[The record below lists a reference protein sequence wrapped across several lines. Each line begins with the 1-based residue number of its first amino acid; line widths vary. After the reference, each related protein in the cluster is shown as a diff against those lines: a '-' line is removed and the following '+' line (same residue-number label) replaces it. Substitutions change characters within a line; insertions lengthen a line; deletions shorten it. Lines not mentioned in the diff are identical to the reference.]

1 MIVCPYCAT
10 ENDEH
15 NATCKTCGANLTG
28 AKFPTA
34 LPVGTLLQSGKYKI
48 EKILGQGGFG
58 ITYKAFNT
66 ALGIPVVVKECH
78 PMGASRTGTT
88 LRPPGTMQRA
98 EFLETRARFADE
110 AKLVAQLTLN
120 KPNANIVRVYD
131 VFTENETEY
140 YTMEFLEGKPLSK
153 IIEER
158 GTLPE
163 SEVIEIARQVIM
175 ALDDV
180 HKAGLLH
187 RDIKPDNI
195 MMVARGAVLIDFGS
209 ARAFAAPGKQSII
222 VTPGYAPLE
231 QYASEAKRGPFTD
244 IYALA
249 GTLYTALTGL
259 EPVPATDRVS
269 GTKQPSAK
277 ESNPKVSKG
286 MSDVLMRAMAMKI
299 DERPQTADQ
308 FLAELEKAV
317 GGKGNT
323 PSFQKTQQVSNNRTQ
338 TMPQNQ
344 GQGSN
349 WLPNNA
355 APPVNNP
362 NTPVFQ
368 GTPPANYNPKPP
380 VQTKPTTS
388 SVWEWAWIPYAILGA
403 VFIASY
409 LRWLGPFSQYGI
421 LVGLYGTVLLTAYI
435 FLQWLLYTTPGRIV
449 LLLIVGFV
457 IAYSLGYIPKFF

>member
-10 ENDEH
+10 ENDDKS
-15 NATCKTCGANLTG
+15 ATCKTCGANLSG
-28 AKFPTA
+28 AKFPAA
-34 LPVGTLLQSGKYKI
+34 LPAGTMLQSGKYKL
-48 EKILGQGGFG
+48 EKAIGQGGFG
-58 ITYKAFNT
+58 ITYKAFSI
-66 ALGIPVVVKECH
+66 ALGIPVVVKEYF
-78 PMGASRTGTT
+78 PQGASRAGVT
-88 LRPPGTMQRA
+88 LKSPTSMQSQ
-98 EFLETRARFADE
+98 EFVDTRARFADE
-110 AKLVAQLTLN
+110 ARLVAQLTVT
-120 KPNANIVRVYD
+120 KPNPNIVRVYD
-131 VFTENETEY
+131 VFLENETSY
-140 YTMEFLEGKPLSK
+140 YAMEFLEGKVLSK
-153 IIEER
+153 VVEER

-163 SEVIEIARQVIM
+163 SEVIEIARQVIS

-209 ARAFAAPGKQSII
+209 ARSMNAPGKQEIV

-249 GTLYTALTGL
+249 GTLYNVLTG
-259 EPVPATDRVS
+259 EVPVAATDRVS
-269 GTKQPSAK
+269 GTKQPSAR
-277 ESNPKVSKG
+277 EVNPKVSKG

-299 DERPQTADQ
+299 DERPQSADQ

-317 GGKGNT
+317 GGKGGNAPT
-323 PSFQKTQQVSNNRTQ
+323 YQKTQQVANNRTQ

-344 GQGSN
+344 GST

-355 APPVNNP
+355 APPVNTP

-368 GTPPANYNPKPP
+368 GTPPANYNPA
-380 VQTKPTTS
+380 VNTLAQTSSNS
-388 SVWEWAWIPYAILGA
+388 SVWDWAWIPYAILGA
-403 VFIASY
+403 LFIAGY
-409 LRWLGPFSQYGI
+409 FRVLGAFSQYAI

-435 FLQWLLYTTPGRIV
+435 FLQWLIGTWIGRIV
-449 LLLIVGFV
+449 LVLSIGAV
-457 IAYSLGYIPKFF
+457 IAYYMGFFSK

>member
-10 ENDEH
+10 ENDD
-15 NATCKTCGANLTG
+15 NVAICKTCGASLST

-34 LPVGTLLQSGKYKI
+34 LPVGTLLQGGKYKI

-78 PMGASRTGTT
+78 PMGATRTGTT

-98 EFLETRARFADE
+98 EFLETRAKFADE
-110 AKLVAQLTLN
+110 AKLVAQLTLS
-120 KPNANIVRVYD
+120 KPNPNIVRVYD

-140 YTMEFLEGKPLSK
+140 YTMEFLEGKSLAK
-153 IIEER
+153 IVEER

-163 SEVIEIARQVIM
+163 SEVIEIARQVIV

-195 MMVARGAVLIDFGS
+195 MMVTRGAVLIDFGS
-209 ARAFAAPGKQSII
+209 ARAFAATGKQSII

-259 EPVPATDRVS
+259 EPIPATDRVS
-269 GTKQPSAK
+269 GTKQPSAR

-286 MSDVLMRAMAMKI
+286 FSDVLMRAMAMKI

-308 FLAELEKAV
+308 FLSELEKAV
-317 GGKGNT
+317 GGKGNA
-323 PSFQKTQQVSNNRTQ
+323 PSFQKTQQVGTNKTQ
-338 TMPQNQ
+338 PMPQN
-344 GQGSN
+344 QGSN
-349 WLPNNA
+349 WLPKNA

-362 NTPVFQ
+362 NTPVFP
-368 GTPPANYNPKPP
+368 GTPPANYQPNNPA
-380 VQTKPTTS
+380 QITTSPS
-388 SVWEWAWIPYAILGA
+388 SVWDWAWIPYAILGA
-403 VFIASY
+403 LFIAGY
-409 LRWLGPFSQYGI
+409 FRVAGTFSQYAI

-435 FLQWLLYTTPGRIV
+435 FLQWLIGTWIGRIV
-449 LLLIVGFV
+449 LLLSVGAAV
-457 IAYSLGYIPKFF
+457 AYYLGYFK

>member
-10 ENDEH
+10 ENDESAA
-15 NATCKTCGANLTG
+15 NCKTCGASLSN

-34 LPVGTLLQSGKYKI
+34 LPVGTLLQGGKYKI

-110 AKLVAQLTLN
+110 AKLVAQLTLS
-120 KPNANIVRVYD
+120 KPNPNIVRVYD

-140 YTMEFLEGKPLSK
+140 YTMEFLEGKSLAK
-153 IIEER
+153 IVEER

-163 SEVIEIARQVIM
+163 SEVIEIARQVTV

-209 ARAFAAPGKQSII
+209 ARAFAATGKQSII

-286 MSDVLMRAMAMKI
+286 FADVLSRAMAMKI
-299 DERPQTADQ
+299 DERPQSADQ
-308 FLAELEKAV
+308 FLSELEKAV
-317 GGKGNT
+317 GGKSGNA
-323 PSFQKTQQVSNNRTQ
+323 PSFQKTQQVTNNRTK
-338 TMPQNQ
+338 TIPPNNQ
-344 GQGSN
+344 GST

-355 APPVNNP
+355 APPVNTP

-368 GTPPANYNPKPP
+368 GTPPANYNPNTPI
-380 VQTKPTTS
+380 QTATSTS
-388 SVWEWAWIPYAILGA
+388 SVWDWAWIPYATLGALFIAGYFRILGA
-403 VFIASY
+403 
-409 LRWLGPFSQYGI
+409 FSQYAI
-421 LVGLYGTVLLTAYI
+421 LGGLYGTVLLTAYI
-435 FLQWLLYTTPGRIV
+435 FLQWLIGTWIGRIV
-449 LLLIVGFV
+449 LL
-457 IAYSLGYIPKFF
+457 IAAGLAFAYFNGYIKFN

>member
-110 AKLVAQLTLN
+110 AKVVAQLTLN
-120 KPNANIVRVYD
+120 KPNDNIVRVYD

-153 IIEER
+153 IVEER

-209 ARAFAAPGKQSII
+209 ARSFAATGKQSII

-286 MSDVLMRAMAMKI
+286 MSDVLMRALAMKI

-308 FLAELEKAV
+308 FLSELEKAV
-317 GGKGNT
+317 GGKGNA

-344 GQGSN
+344 GST

-368 GTPPANYNPKPP
+368 GTPPANYTPNLPAVQAKPN
-380 VQTKPTTS
+380 TS

-409 LRWLGPFSQYGI
+409 LRWLGSFSQYGI
-421 LVGLYGTVLLTAYI
+421 LIGLYGTVLLTAYV
-435 FLQWLLYTTPGRIV
+435 FLQWLLYTTPGRVV

>member
-10 ENDEH
+10 ENDESA
-15 NATCKTCGANLTG
+15 ATCKTCGANLSG

-34 LPVGTLLQSGKYKI
+34 LPVGTLLQGGKYKI

-110 AKLVAQLTLN
+110 AKVVAQLTLN
-120 KPNANIVRVYD
+120 KPNPNIVRVYD

-140 YTMEFLEGKPLSK
+140 YTMEFLEGKSLAK
-153 IIEER
+153 IVEER

-163 SEVIEIARQVIM
+163 SEVIEIARQVTM

-195 MMVARGAVLIDFGS
+195 MMVSRGAVLIDFGS
-209 ARAFAAPGKQSII
+209 ARSFAAPGKQSII

-244 IYALA
+244 IYALS

-286 MSDVLMRAMAMKI
+286 FSDVLTRALAMKI
-299 DERPQTADQ
+299 DERPQSADQ
-308 FLAELEKAV
+308 FLNELEKAV
-317 GGKGNT
+317 GGKSGNA
-323 PSFQKTQQVSNNRTQ
+323 PSFQKTQQVNNNRTQ
-338 TMPQNQ
+338 TMPKVPANT
-344 GQGSN
+344 

-368 GTPPANYNPKPP
+368 GTPPANYNPNTPIKAAAS
-380 VQTKPTTS
+380 TS
-388 SVWEWAWIPYAILGA
+388 SVWDWAWIPYALLGA
-403 VFIASY
+403 LFIAGY
-409 LRWLGPFSQYGI
+409 FRVAGTFSQYAI

-435 FLQWLLYTTPGRIV
+435 FLQWLIGTWIGRIV
-449 LLLIVGFV
+449 LL
-457 IAYSLGYIPKFF
+457 IAAGAAFAYFNGYFK

>member
-10 ENDEH
+10 ENDESSA
-15 NATCKTCGANLTG
+15 NCKTCGASLSN
-28 AKFPTA
+28 AKYPTA
-34 LPVGTLLQSGKYKI
+34 LPVGTLLQGGKYKI

-88 LRPPGTMQRA
+88 MRPPGTMQRA

-110 AKLVAQLTLN
+110 AKLVAQLTLS
-120 KPNANIVRVYD
+120 KPNPNIVRVYD

-140 YTMEFLEGKPLSK
+140 YTMEFLEGKSLAK
-153 IIEER
+153 IVEER

-163 SEVIEIARQVIM
+163 SEVIEIARQVTV

-209 ARAFAAPGKQSII
+209 ARAFAATGKQSII

-286 MSDVLMRAMAMKI
+286 MADVLARALAMKI
-299 DERPQTADQ
+299 DERPQSADQ
-308 FLAELEKAV
+308 FLSELEKAV
-317 GGKGNT
+317 GGKSGNA
-323 PSFQKTQQVSNNRTQ
+323 PSFQKTQQVTNNRTK
-338 TMPQNQ
+338 TIPPNNQ
-344 GQGSN
+344 GST

-355 APPVNNP
+355 APAVNTP

-368 GTPPANYNPKPP
+368 GTPPANYNPNTP
-380 VQTKPTTS
+380 VQTASTS
-388 SVWEWAWIPYAILGA
+388 SVWDWAWIPYAILGA
-403 VFIASY
+403 LFIAGY
-409 LRWLGPFSQYGI
+409 FRILGTFSQYAI
-421 LVGLYGTVLLTAYI
+421 LAGLYGTVLLTAYI
-435 FLQWLLYTTPGRIV
+435 FLQWLIGTWIGRIV
-449 LLLIVGFV
+449 LL
-457 IAYSLGYIPKFF
+457 IAAGLAFAYFNGYIKFN

>member
-10 ENDEH
+10 VNDES
-15 NATCKTCGANLTG
+15 AQTCKTCGASLSI

-34 LPVGTLLQSGKYKI
+34 LPIGTLLQGGKYKI

-78 PMGASRTGTT
+78 PMGATRTGTS
-88 LRPPGTMQRA
+88 LRAPGTMQRA

-110 AKLVAQLTLN
+110 AKVVAQLTLN
-120 KPNANIVRVYD
+120 KPNPNIVRVYD

-153 IIEER
+153 IVEER

-163 SEVIEIARQVIM
+163 SEVIEIARQVIL
-175 ALDDV
+175 ALNDV

-195 MMVARGAVLIDFGS
+195 MMVTRGAVLIDFGS
-209 ARAFAAPGKQSII
+209 ARSFATIGKQSVII
-222 VTPGYAPLE
+222 TPGYAPLE

-259 EPVPATDRVS
+259 EPTPATDRVS
-269 GTKQPSAK
+269 GTKQPSAR

-286 MSDVLMRAMAMKI
+286 FSDVLVRAMAMKI
-299 DERPQTADQ
+299 DERPQSADQ
-308 FLAELEKAV
+308 FLGELEKAV
-317 GGKGNT
+317 GGKGNA
-323 PSFQKTQQVSNNRTQ
+323 PSFQKTQQVGSNKTQ
-338 TMPQNQ
+338 PMPQNQ
-344 GQGSN
+344 ASN
-349 WLPNNA
+349 WLPKNS

-362 NTPVFQ
+362 NTPVFP
-368 GTPPANYNPKPP
+368 GTPPANYQPNNPA
-380 VQTKPTTS
+380 QTTTSPS
-388 SVWEWAWIPYAILGA
+388 SVWDWAWIPYAILGA
-403 VFIASY
+403 LFIAGY
-409 LRWLGPFSQYGI
+409 FRVAGTFSQYAI

-435 FLQWLLYTTPGRIV
+435 FLQWLIGTWIGRIV
-449 LLLIVGFV
+449 LVLSIGAAVAYYLGFF
-457 IAYSLGYIPKFF
+457 K